1 MEGDGGGL
9 AYAPFMSEQQNRES
23 KGNSGQADVDLPVSE
38 QPSKPTVSIYQN
50 PEHIEGILQQLFEQ
64 PVFTERSIEDRTEHL
79 DSRAQNTGG
88 KGTAKVSVTL
98 PHLVRAELGGE
109 GNRGKSSEGR
119 MTSVSGGSHRG
130 KFTQPYFLHMVR
142 TALKGRQLIRRP
154 RGRSSAARLRPGDF
168 VEFTATFSPNQASAL
183 LDVLTPELVEAITRK
198 MIHDK
203 GMQDFIPGAPEVVQK
218 FALEL
223 QARQDAGG
231 VIARSAT
238 EAIRADFRATKTR
251 EFYGQVGSEK
261 DALTFITMCEP
272 AHFVLDDED
281 RILDGTYTVLAK
293 VAGPL
298 VDDEPL
304 LSRNKLLERIHPTA
318 LDYGAQQLNDL
329 VHGQMTKLSA
339 LLDKTDPDDDG
350 WNPWEDEEGA
360 ADGAREP
367 GGEDPAVFDF
377 HFDSRIRG
385 ASIRVIPIAIFV

>member
-1 MEGDGGGL
+1 
-9 AYAPFMSEQQNRES
+9 
-23 KGNSGQADVDLPVSE
+23 
-38 QPSKPTVSIYQN
+38 
-50 PEHIEGILQQLFEQ
+50 
-64 PVFTERSIEDRTEHL
+64 
-79 DSRAQNTGG
+79 
-88 KGTAKVSVTL
+88 
-98 PHLVRAELGGE
+98 
-109 GNRGKSSEGR
+109 

>member
-1 MEGDGGGL
+1 MSKQQSRQSQGGQGQTDAEGH
-9 AYAPFMSEQQNRES
+9 
-23 KGNSGQADVDLPVSE
+23 VSE

-64 PVFTERSIEDRTEHL
+64 PVFTERSIDNRTEHL
-79 DSRAQNTGG
+79 DTRAQNAGG
-88 KGTAKVSVTL
+88 KGAAKVSVTL
-98 PHLVRAELGGE
+98 PHLASAELGGE
-109 GNRGKSSEGR
+109 GNLGGSSEGR
-119 MTSVSGGSHRG
+119 VTWVSGGSHRG
-130 KFTQPYFLHMVR
+130 KFTQPYFLHKVR

-168 VEFTATFSPNQASAL
+168 VEFTATFTPNQASAL

-203 GMQDFIPGAPEVVQK
+203 GMKDFIPGAPESLQK

-238 EAIRADFRATKTR
+238 ESIKADFRATKTR

-304 LSRNKLLERIHPTA
+304 LSRNKLLERIHPAA

-329 VHGQMTKLSA
+329 VHGQIIKLSA
-339 LLDKTDPDDDG
+339 LLDTTGTGDDEPD
-350 WNPWEDEEGA
+350 PWEDEYAEDANDSVG
-360 ADGAREP
+360 DTK
-367 GGEDPAVFDF
+367 GEDPAVFDF
-377 HFDSRIRG
+377 QFDSRIRG

>member
-1 MEGDGGGL
+1 
-9 AYAPFMSEQQNRES
+9 MSEQQRREPQ
-23 KGNSGQADVDLPVSE
+23 GDQGQAGVEGPVSE

-50 PEHIEGILQQLFEQ
+50 PEHIEGILQQLFEK

-79 DSRAQNTGG
+79 DVRAQNAGG
-88 KGTAKVSVTL
+88 KGTARVSVSM
-98 PHLVRAELGGE
+98 PHLGSAELGGE
-109 GNRGKSSEGR
+109 GNRGGSTEGR
-119 MTSVSGGSHRG
+119 VTSVSGGSHRG
-130 KFTQPYFLHMVR
+130 KFTQPYFLHVVR

-168 VEFTATFSPNQASAL
+168 VEFTATFTPNQASAL

-203 GMQDFIPGAPEVVQK
+203 GMKGFTPGAPESIQR

-223 QARQDAGG
+223 EARQDAGG
-231 VIARSAT
+231 VIAKSAT
-238 EAIRADFRATKTR
+238 ESIRADFRATKTR

-293 VAGPL
+293 VVGPL
-298 VDDEPL
+298 VDDESV
-304 LSRNKLLERIHPTA
+304 LSRNKLLERIHPAA
-318 LDYGAQQLNDL
+318 LDYGAQQLNDM

-339 LLDKTDPDDDG
+339 LLNKTDPDDDG
-350 WNPWEDEEGA
+350 QEPWENEEGVV
-360 ADGAREP
+360 DGARDAE
-367 GGEDPAVFDF
+367 GEDPAVFDF
-377 HFDSRIRG
+377 HFDSRVRG

>member
-1 MEGDGGGL
+1 MEGNGRGL
-9 AYAPFMSEQQNRES
+9 AYAPFMSEQQSRES
-23 KGNSGQADVDLPVSE
+23 QSNSGQADVDLPVSE
-38 QPSKPTVSIYQN
+38 QPSRPTVSIYQN
-50 PEHIEGILQQLFEQ
+50 PEHIEGILQQLFEK

-79 DSRAQNTGG
+79 DVRAQNAGG

-98 PHLVRAELGGE
+98 PHLASAELGGE
-109 GNRGKSSEGR
+109 GNLGESNEGR
-119 MTSVSGGSHRG
+119 VTSVSGGSHRG
-130 KFTQPYFLHMVR
+130 KFTQPYFLHVVR

-154 RGRSSAARLRPGDF
+154 RGRSSAARLRAGDF
-168 VEFTATFSPNQASAL
+168 VEFTATFTPNQASAL

-203 GMQDFIPGAPEVVQK
+203 GMKDFTPGAPEVIQK
-218 FALEL
+218 FTLEL

-251 EFYGQVGSEK
+251 EFYGQVGSGE

-281 RILDGTYTVLAK
+281 RILDGTFTVLAK

-298 VDDEPL
+298 VDDEPV
-304 LSRNKLLERIHPTA
+304 LSRNKLLERIHPAA

-329 VHGQMTKLSA
+329 VQEKMTKLSS
-339 LLDKTDPDDDG
+339 LLDASASARTEQELGEGVPGVTGESEVKDPV
-350 WNPWEDEEGA
+350 
-360 ADGAREP
+360 
-367 GGEDPAVFDF
+367 VFDIQ
-377 HFDSRIRG
+377 FDSRIRG
-385 ASIRVIPIAIFV
+385 ASIRVIPVAIFI